1 MRDNTFRPL
10 LSSPELA
17 RLQRLAA
24 AQRQLESLW
33 QAAVPAELAGLSS
46 VVSLEGDCLQV
57 ATRSPA
63 LLAKFKQMEARL
75 VVQLND
81 AGMKINAIRWRVQV
95 ELLPHQQ
102 KKAKPN
108 LALSEAALC
117 ALDEAARTFPPS
129 PLRDALAAMVAKRRN
144 SSLK

>member
-17 RLQRLAA
+17 RLQHLVAEQRRL
-24 AQRQLESLW
+24 ENLW
-33 QAAVPAELAGLSS
+33 QVTLPPELAGMSS
-46 VVSLEGDCLQV
+46 VVSIEGDCLQV

-81 AGMKINAIRWRVQV
+81 VGVKINAIRWRVQV

-102 KKAKPN
+102 RKAKPN

-117 ALDEAARTFPPS
+117 ALDEAAKSFSPS
-129 PLRDALAAMVAKRRN
+129 PLRDAFAAMVAKRRHPPY
-144 SSLK
+144 